1 MSAANTKSSQSIN
14 LGRLKSLGITSPEFV
29 PFVLPRKYLDLRT
42 DQLKTDFSDLP
53 DGKKCILYGELTEF
67 EVHRNT
73 VPSRT
78 VAKLIDNNGNEICAT
93 FFGDPRLYAPE
104 LEDKLYCKVCLSGTI
119 GYFKQFAQLRNP
131 SIIDSNCI
139 GLVVPVYPGKARVI
153 SPETVFEYLQL
164 SLLPVTIPMAA
175 QWLRQKLRWS
185 SEMEAARLST
195 MPGLD
200 TNPNF
205 EALLS
210 VIHFPSTVRDGLLAI
225 KMLKLIATF
234 DVISG
239 ARAETY
245 RKQNIQSAVHIPTET
260 LTQLLSETALKPTD
274 EQRQVIDEICAD
286 IASDNPMLRLL
297 SADVGFGK
305 TYVAAAVGAA
315 VVRNGGNVVWL
326 CPNQPLAVQTRDNIA
341 GWWPDLAPG
350 LVIGDS
356 SEMPDSRFLIG
367 TTALHHRLPKG
378 FHPDLLIID
387 ESQKFGQLQKD
398 ELAGPATNILN
409 ATATC
414 IPRTAALLEWGGMAV
429 SRLTKAHVEKEIK
442 TRLVAPKYRQAL
454 FESIKRNILAGHQA
468 LIIYPLAE
476 SKEEAAIDRKS
487 AEGAYELWNRHF
499 PGRVRYMHG
508 KMKDEEKLSAIAAMR
523 NDEADILISTIAVET
538 GIDLPRL
545 RHVAVVHPERLGLN
559 TLHQIRGRVARRG
572 GIGRCDLFLP
582 KEVGEESMKRL
593 EILVKFADGFDVAA
607 ENMKLQGFGDLGT
620 DGTAQSGRSLS
631 FIPGHK
637 LDHKEVEWVADRWLN
652 FTTDFK

>member
-1 MSAANTKSSQSIN
+1 MVAENTKSPQILN
-14 LGRLKSLGITSPEFV
+14 LGRLKSLGISTPEFV
-29 PFVLPRKYLDLRT
+29 PFLLPRKYLDLRS
-42 DQLKTDFSDLP
+42 DQLKTVFSDLP
-53 DGKKCILYGELTEF
+53 DGEKCILYGELTEF

-78 VAKLIDNNGNEICAT
+78 VAKLVDVFGNEVSAT
-93 FFGDPRLYAPE
+93 FFGDPRLYVPE
-104 LEDKLYCKVCLSGTI
+104 LEDHLYCKLCLAGSI

-131 SIIDSNCI
+131 AIISSDYV
-139 GLVVPVYPGKARVI
+139 GYVVPVYPGKTRVI
-153 SPETVFEYLQL
+153 SPETVFEHLQL
-164 SLLPVTIPMAA
+164 SLLPPTVPMAA

-185 SEMEAARLST
+185 SETEAERLSAI
-195 MPGLD
+195 PGLA
-200 TNPNF
+200 NHPSF
-205 EALLS
+205 ERLLNA
-210 VIHFPSTVRDGLLAI
+210 IHFPETIRDGLLAI

-245 RKQNIQSAVHIPTET
+245 RERTIRSSVHIPHES
-260 LTQLLSETALKPTD
+260 LDQLLSETELKPTD
-274 EQRQVIDEICAD
+274 EQKDVILEICAD
-286 IASDNPMLRLL
+286 IGSDMPMLRLL

-305 TYVAAAVGAA
+305 TYVAAAAGAA
-315 VVRNGGNVVWL
+315 VVRNGGTVVWL

-341 GWWPDLAPG
+341 GWWPDLEPG
-350 LVIGDS
+350 LVVGDS
-356 SEMPDSRFLIG
+356 NETPDSKFLIG
-367 TTALHHRLPKG
+367 TTALHHRLPKN
-378 FHPDLLIID
+378 FHPDLLVID
-387 ESQKFGQLQKD
+387 ESQKFGTLQKD
-398 ELAGPATNILN
+398 QIAGPDTNILN

-429 SRLTKAHVEKEIK
+429 SRLTKAHVQKEIK
-442 TRLVAPKYRQAL
+442 TRLVSPKHREAL
-454 FESIKRNILAGHQA
+454 FESIKRSVLAGHQA

-508 KMKDEEKLSAIAAMR
+508 KLKDEEKLAAIAAMR
-523 NDEADILISTIAVET
+523 NDDADILISTIAVET

-582 KEVGEESMKRL
+582 KEIGEDSMKRL
-593 EILVKFADGFDVAA
+593 EILVKFSDGFDVAT

-637 LDHKEVEWVADRWLN
+637 LEHKEVEWVANRWM
-652 FTTDFK
+652 

>member
-14 LGRLKSLGITSPEFV
+14 LGRLKSLGVTASEFV
-29 PFVLPRKYLDLRT
+29 PFLLPRKYLDLRE
-42 DQLKTDFSDLP
+42 DQLNTDFSDLP
-53 DGKKCILYGELTEF
+53 DGEKCIVYGELKEF
-67 EVHRNT
+67 EVYRNT

-78 VAKLIDNNGNEICAT
+78 VAKLIDDCGNEVSAT

-104 LEDKLYCKVCLSGTI
+104 LEDKLYCKVCLAGTI

-131 SIIDSNCI
+131 AVIDSDYV
-139 GLVVPVYPGKARVI
+139 GYVVPVYPGKARVI
-153 SPETVFEYLQL
+153 SPETVFEHLQL
-164 SLLPVTIPMAA
+164 SLLPVTVPMAA
-175 QWLRQKLRWS
+175 QWLREKLRWS
-185 SEMEAARLST
+185 SETEATRLSAI
-195 MPGLD
+195 PGLD
-200 TNPNF
+200 SNSNLET
-205 EALLS
+205 LLN
-210 VIHFPSTVRDGLLAI
+210 VIHFPSTVRDGLFAI

-239 ARAETY
+239 ARSETY
-245 RKQNIQSAVHIPTET
+245 REQNIRSSVHIPHESIE
-260 LTQLLSETALKPTD
+260 QLLCETELKPTD
-274 EQRQVIDEICAD
+274 EQRQVIQEICAD
-286 IASDNPMLRLL
+286 IRSDMPMLRLL

-315 VVRNGGNVVWL
+315 VVRNGGTVVWL

-350 LVIGDS
+350 LVVGNS
-356 SEMPDSRFLIG
+356 KEMPDSKFQIG
-367 TTALHHRLPKG
+367 TTALHHRLPKV

-398 ELAGPATNILN
+398 GLSGPATNILN

-429 SRLTKAHVEKEIK
+429 SRLTKAHVQKEIK
-442 TRLVAPKYRQAL
+442 TRLVTMKYRQAL
-454 FESIKRNILAGHQA
+454 FESIKRNVLAGHQA

-476 SKEEAAIDRKS
+476 CKEEEAIDRKS

-508 KMKDEEKLSAIAAMR
+508 KLKDEDKLSAIAAMR
-523 NDEADILISTIAVET
+523 NNDADILISTIAVET
-538 GIDLPRL
+538 GINLPRL

-582 KEVGEESMKRL
+582 KEVGEDSIKRL
-593 EILVKFADGFDVAA
+593 EILVKFSDGFDVAT

-620 DGTAQSGRSLS
+620 EGTAQSGRSLS

-637 LDHKEVEWVADRWLN
+637 LDHKEVEWVAERWL
-652 FTTDFK
+652 

>member
-1 MSAANTKSSQSIN
+1 M
-14 LGRLKSLGITSPEFV
+14 
-29 PFVLPRKYLDLRT
+29 LPRKYLDLRS
-42 DQLKTDFSDLP
+42 DQLITTFSDLP
-53 DGKKCILYGELTEF
+53 DGEKCILYGELTEF

-78 VAKLIDNNGNEICAT
+78 VAKLIDDCGNEVSAT
-93 FFGDPRLYAPE
+93 FFGDPRLYLSE
-104 LEDKLYCKVCLSGTI
+104 LEDKLYCKVCLAGTI
-119 GYFKQFAQLRNP
+119 GYFKQFAQLKNP
-131 SIIDSNCI
+131 SIIDSNHV
-139 GLVVPVYPGKARVI
+139 GFVVPVYPGKTKVI
-153 SPETVFEYLQL
+153 SPETVFEHLQL

-185 SEMEAARLST
+185 SETEVARLST
-195 MPGLD
+195 MPGLGS
-200 TNPNF
+200 NPKF
-205 EALLS
+205 EALLNAIHIPSS
-210 VIHFPSTVRDGLLAI
+210 VKEGLHAI
-225 KMLKLIATF
+225 KFLKLIATY
-234 DVISG
+234 DVLSG
-239 ARAETY
+239 SRAETFHE
-245 RKQNIQSAVHIPTET
+245 RNIQSEVHIPPQK
-260 LTQLLSETALKPTD
+260 LTQLLSETVLRPTD
-274 EQRQVIDEICAD
+274 EQRQVIDEICTD

-305 TYVAAAVGAA
+305 TYVAAAAGAA
-315 VVRNGGNVVWL
+315 VVRNRGSVVWL
-326 CPNQPLAVQTRDNIA
+326 CPNQPLAVQTSDNIA
-341 GWWPDLAPG
+341 GWWPNLAPG

-356 SEMPDSRFLIG
+356 SEIPDAKFLIG

-429 SRLTKAHVEKEIK
+429 SRLTKSHVQKEIK
-442 TRLVAPKYRQAL
+442 TRLVLPKYRQAL

-476 SKEEAAIDRKS
+476 TKEEAAIDRKS

-508 KMKDEEKLSAIAAMR
+508 KIKDEEKLSAIAAMR

-545 RHVAVVHPERLGLN
+545 RHVAIVHPERLGLN

-582 KEVGEESMKRL
+582 KEVGEDSIKHL
-593 EILVKFADGFDVAA
+593 EILVKFSDGLDVAT

-637 LDHKEVEWVADRWLN
+637 LDHKEVEWVAERWLN

>member
-1 MSAANTKSSQSIN
+1 MAKANSESSQAIN
-14 LGRLKSLGITSPEFV
+14 LGRLKSLGVTSPEFV
-29 PFVLPRKYLDLRT
+29 PFLLPRKYLDLRS

-53 DGKKCILYGELTEF
+53 DGEKCILYGELTEF

-78 VAKLIDNNGNEICAT
+78 VTKVVDAFGNEVSAT
-93 FFGDPRLYAPE
+93 FFGDPRVYVPD
-104 LEDKLYCKVCLSGTI
+104 LEDHLYSKICLSGTI
-119 GYFKQFAQLRNP
+119 GFYKQYAQLKNP
-131 SIIDSNCI
+131 SLISSDYVGN
-139 GLVVPVYPGKARVI
+139 VVPVYPGKPKVI
-153 SPETVFEYLQL
+153 SPETVFEHLQL
-164 SLLPVTIPMAA
+164 SLLPVTIPMAS

-185 SEMEAARLST
+185 SEMEVERLTAIPALAS
-195 MPGLD
+195 
-200 TNPNF
+200 NPNF
-205 EALLS
+205 EALLN
-210 VIHFPSTVRDGLLAI
+210 VIHFPESIRDGLLAI

-245 RKQNIQSAVHIPTET
+245 RERNLRSSVRIPQES
-260 LTQLLSETALKPTD
+260 LSQLLAETELKPTD
-274 EQRQVIDEICAD
+274 EQRDVIQDICTD
-286 IASDNPMLRLL
+286 IKSDMPMLRLL

-305 TYVAAAVGAA
+305 TYVAAAAGAA
-315 VVRNGGNVVWL
+315 VVRNGGTVVWL

-341 GWWPDLAPG
+341 GWWPDLDPG
-350 LVIGDS
+350 LVIGDANQTAGS
-356 SEMPDSRFLIG
+356 KFLIG
-367 TTALHHRLPKG
+367 TTALHHRLPEN
-378 FHPDLLIID
+378 FHPDLLVID
-387 ESQKFGQLQKD
+387 ESQKFGTLQKD
-398 ELAGPATNILN
+398 QLVGPATNILN

-429 SRLTKAHVEKEIK
+429 SRLTKAHVQKEIK

-454 FESIKRNILAGHQA
+454 FESIKRNVLAGHQA

-487 AEGAYELWNRHF
+487 AEGAYELWNQHF
-499 PGRVRYMHG
+499 LGRVRYMHG
-508 KMKDEEKLSAIAAMR
+508 KLKDEEKLSAIAAMR

-545 RHVAVVHPERLGLN
+545 KHVAIVHPERLGLN

-582 KEVGEESMKRL
+582 NEVGEDSMKRL
-593 EILVKFADGFDVAA
+593 EILVKFSDGFAVAN

-620 DGTAQSGRSLS
+620 DGTAQSGQSLS

-637 LDHKEVEWVADRWLN
+637 LDHREVEWVAERWI
-652 FTTDFK
+652 F

>member
-1 MSAANTKSSQSIN
+1 MVAANIKSSQPFN
-14 LGRLKSLGITSPEFV
+14 LGRLKSLGLSAPEFV
-29 PFVLPRKYLDLRT
+29 PFLLPKKYLDLRH
-42 DQLKTDFSDLP
+42 DQLTTEFGDLP
-53 DGKKCILYGELTEF
+53 DGEKCILYGELTEF

-78 VAKLIDNNGNEICAT
+78 VAKLIDVFGNEVCAT
-93 FFGDPRLYAPE
+93 FFGDPRLYVPE
-104 LEDKLYCKVCLSGTI
+104 LEDHLYCKLCLGGTI

-131 SIIDSNCI
+131 SIIDSNCV
-139 GLVVPVYPGKARVI
+139 GNVVPAYSGKPKVI
-153 SPETVFEYLQL
+153 SPETVFEHLQL

-175 QWLRQKLRWS
+175 HWLRQKLRWS
-185 SEMEAARLST
+185 PETEAERLSA
-195 MPGLD
+195 MPGL
-200 TNPNF
+200 TSNPNF
-205 EALLS
+205 EALLKA
-210 VIHFPSTVRDGLLAI
+210 IHSPETIRDGFLAI
-225 KMLKLIATF
+225 KMLKLIATL

-245 RKQNIQSAVHIPTET
+245 RERNLRSSVQIPQET
-260 LTQLLSETALKPTD
+260 LDQLLSETELKPTD
-274 EQRQVIDEICAD
+274 EQSNVIQEICAD
-286 IASDNPMLRLL
+286 IGSDMPMLRLL

-305 TYVAAAVGAA
+305 TYVAAAAGAA
-315 VVRNGGNVVWL
+315 VVRNGGTVVWL

-341 GWWPDLAPG
+341 GWWPDLEPG
-350 LVIGDS
+350 LVVGDS
-356 SEMPDSRFLIG
+356 DETPDSKFLIG
-367 TTALHHRLPKG
+367 TTALHHRLPKS
-378 FHPDLLIID
+378 FHPDLLVID
-387 ESQKFGQLQKD
+387 ESQKFGTLQKD
-398 ELAGPATNILN
+398 QLAGPATNILN

-414 IPRTAALLEWGGMAV
+414 IPRTAALLEWGGMAI
-429 SRLTKAHVEKEIK
+429 SRLTKAHVQKEIK
-442 TRLVAPKYRQAL
+442 TRLVSPKYREAL
-454 FESIKRNILAGHQA
+454 FESIKRNVLAGHQA

-499 PGRVRYMHG
+499 PGQVRYMHG
-508 KMKDEEKLSAIAAMR
+508 KLKDEEKLAAIAAMR

-593 EILVKFADGFDVAA
+593 EILVKFSDGFDVAN

-637 LDHKEVEWVADRWLN
+637 LDHKEVEWVAERWIS
-652 FTTDFK
+652 

>member
-1 MSAANTKSSQSIN
+1 MSAANTKSSQLIN
-14 LGRLKSLGITSPEFV
+14 LGRLKSLGITAPEFV
-29 PFVLPRKYLDLRT
+29 PFLMPKKYLDLRS

-53 DGKKCILYGELTEF
+53 DGEKCVVYGELIEF

-73 VPSRT
+73 IPSRT
-78 VAKLIDNNGNEICAT
+78 VAKVVDDQGNEVSAT
-93 FFGDPRLYAPE
+93 FFGDPRAYVPD
-104 LEDKLYCKVCLSGTI
+104 LEDHLHCKVCLAGTI

-131 SIIDSNCI
+131 AVIDSDYV
-139 GLVVPVYPGKARVI
+139 GYVMPVYPGKARVI
-153 SPETVFEYLQL
+153 SAETVFEHLQL
-164 SLLPVTIPMAA
+164 SLLPATVPMAA
-175 QWLRQKLRWS
+175 QWLRQKLRWP
-185 SEMEAARLST
+185 SETEAERLT
-195 MPGLD
+195 AMPGLAS
-200 TNPNF
+200 NPNF
-205 EALLS
+205 EALLN
-210 VIHFPSTVRDGLLAI
+210 VIHFPETIRDGLLAI

-239 ARAETY
+239 ARSETY
-245 RKQNIQSAVHIPTET
+245 REQNIRSSVHIPHRSIE
-260 LTQLLSETALKPTD
+260 QLLSETELKPTD
-274 EQRQVIDEICAD
+274 EQRQVIQEICTD
-286 IASDNPMLRLL
+286 IRSDMPMLRLL

-305 TYVAAAVGAA
+305 TYVAAAAGAA
-315 VVRNGGNVVWL
+315 VVRNGGAVVWL

-341 GWWPDLAPG
+341 GWWPDLKPG
-350 LVIGDS
+350 LVVGDS
-356 SEMPDSRFLIG
+356 NETPDSKFLIG
-367 TTALHHRLPKG
+367 TTALHHRLPKE

-414 IPRTAALLEWGGMAV
+414 IPRTSALLEWGGMAV

-476 SKEEAAIDRKS
+476 SKEDAAIDRKS
-487 AEGAYELWNRHF
+487 AEGAFELWDRHF

-508 KMKDEEKLSAIAAMR
+508 KLKDEEKLAAIAVMR

-582 KEVGEESMKRL
+582 KEVGEVSMKRL
-593 EILVKFADGFDVAA
+593 EILVKFSDGFDVAS

-620 DGTAQSGRSLS
+620 DGAAQSGRSLS

-637 LDHKEVEWVADRWLN
+637 LDHKEVEWVAERWIN
-652 FTTDFK
+652 E